1 MNIFRRVEQKY
12 LITKEQHD
20 ALLEALGD
28 RLVKDQYFYNDMYNL
43 YLDTP
48 NHDLIIQS
56 MEKPMYKEKIRVRSY
71 GLAENNDSKVY
82 LEIKKKFDGVGNKRR
97 ISMTLG
103 EFWKYLEKGTKPKD
117 ANPHTLAEMDWAF
130 TKYQLQPSILINY
143 ERYSYY
149 MRGNKDLRITF
160 DHNVRY
166 RTNKLDLTNNDDMHP
181 VIDKNTYIMEI
192 KSLDSLPLDLSRLL
206 AKLKIYPRSFSKPKN
221 AYIKSLERK
230 IQHVRKH
237 S

>member
-1 MNIFRRVEQKY
+1 MNIFRRIEQKY

-20 ALLEALGD
+20 ALLDALGD
-28 RLVKDQYFYNDMYNL
+28 RLVKDQYFFNDIYNL

-56 MEKPMYKEKIRVRSY
+56 MEKPLYKEKIRVRSY
-71 GLAENNDSKVY
+71 GLAENDDSTVY
-82 LEIKKKFDGVGNKRR
+82 LEIKKKYDGLGNKRR

-103 EFWKYLEKGTKPKD
+103 EFYKYLEKGTKPKG
-117 ANPHTLAEMDWAF
+117 ANPRTLAEMDWAF
-130 TKYQLQPSILINY
+130 QKYDLQPSILINY

-149 MRGNKDLRITF
+149 IRGNKDLRITF
-160 DHNVRY
+160 DYNVKY
-166 RTNKLDLTNNDDMHP
+166 RTHKPDLTNGDDMHH
-181 VIDKNTYIMEI
+181 VTDKNTYIMEI
-192 KSLDSLPLDLSRLL
+192 KSLDSIPLDLSRLL

-230 IQHVRKH
+230 GK
-237 S
+237 

>member
-56 MEKPMYKEKIRVRSY
+56 MESPLYKEKIRVRSY

-82 LEIKKKFDGVGNKRR
+82 LEIKKKFDGTSNKRR

-103 EFWKYLEKGTKPKD
+103 DFWKYLEKGTKPKD
-117 ANPHTLAEMDWAF
+117 ANPRTLAEMDWAF
-130 TKYQLQPSILINY
+130 QKYHLIPSILVNY

-149 MRGNKDLRITF
+149 LRGNKDLRITF

-166 RTNKLDLTNNDDMHP
+166 RTHKLDLTNGDDMHH
-181 VIDKNTYIMEI
+181 VIDKNSYIMEI

-206 AKLKIYPRSFSKPKN
+206 AKLKIYPRPFSKPKY
-221 AYIKSLERK
+221 AYIKSIEREK
-230 IQHVRKH
+230 QHV
-237 S
+237 

>member
-1 MNIFRRVEQKY
+1 MNIFRRIEQKY

-20 ALLEALGD
+20 ALLDALGD
-28 RLVKDQYFYNDMYNL
+28 RLVKDQYFFNDMYNL

-56 MEKPMYKEKIRVRSY
+56 MEKPLYKEKIRVRSY
-71 GLAENNDSKVY
+71 GLAENDDSTVY
-82 LEIKKKFDGVGNKRR
+82 LEIKKKYDGLGNKRR

-103 EFWKYLEKGTKPKD
+103 EFYKYLEKGTKPKG
-117 ANPHTLAEMDWAF
+117 ANPHTFAEIDWAF
-130 TKYQLQPSILINY
+130 QKYDLQPSILINY

-149 MRGNKDLRITF
+149 IRGNKDLRITF
-160 DHNVRY
+160 DYNVKY
-166 RTNKLDLTNNDDMHP
+166 RAHKPDLTNGDDMHH
-181 VIDKNTYIMEI
+181 VTDKNTYIMEI
-192 KSLDSLPLDLSRLL
+192 KSLDSIPLDLSRLL

-230 IQHVRKH
+230 GK
-237 S
+237 